1 LRVIVADDE
10 PPMVSLLRRRL
21 EATGRVEVVGE
32 ALTGDECV
40 KMANALRPDALFL
53 DIAMPD
59 LDGIEVAEL
68 VLTSSHPPLI
78 AFVTSFPDHAIK
90 AFEMEAIDYI
100 FGFSPECVGEYRDR

>member
-1 LRVIVADDE
+1 
-10 PPMVSLLRRRL
+10 MVSLLRRRL

-59 LDGIEVAEL
+59 LDGIE
-68 VLTSSHPPLI
+68 
-78 AFVTSFPDHAIK
+78 
-90 AFEMEAIDYI
+90 
-100 FGFSPECVGEYRDR
+100 